1 MNLTRLTFPFDG
13 HTVSVTGYYDRGYAG
28 SWTEPPEPESFSIST
43 AEITEQADPAEPVSI
58 DDLDEE
64 DLALA
69 ALRAWHERDEGERE
83 EYASMR
89 REEMRLGA
97 RV

>member
-1 MNLTRLTFPFDG
+1 MNLTRLTFTFDG
-13 HTVSVTGYYDRGYAG
+13 HEIAVTGYHNRGYAG

-43 AEITEQADPAEPVSI
+43 AVITKQADADEPVSI

-64 DLALA
+64 DLAAA
-69 ALRAWHERDEGERE
+69 ALKAWHVRDKGERDYR
-83 EYASMR
+83 ADMR

-97 RV
+97 RP

>member
-1 MNLTRLTFPFDG
+1 MNLTRLTFTLDG
-13 HTVSVTGYYDRGYAG
+13 HAISVTGYYDRGYAG
-28 SWTEPPEPESFSIST
+28 NRWEPPEPESFSIST
-43 AEITEQADPAEPVSI
+43 AEITEQADPNEPVSI

-64 DLALA
+64 DLAVA

-83 EYASMR
+83 HYASMR

-97 RV
+97 RL

>member
-1 MNLTRLTFPFDG
+1 MNLTRLTFTLDG
-13 HTVSVTGYYDRGYAG
+13 HTVAVEGYHHQAYAG
-28 SWTEPPEPESFSIST
+28 SWAEAPEPETFSISRT
-43 AEITEQADPAEPVSI
+43 EILKQADAEDPVSI

-64 DLALA
+64 DLAAA
-69 ALRAWHERDEGERE
+69 ALRAWRQRDECGRAQ
-83 EYASMR
+83 YADMR

>member
-1 MNLTRLTFPFDG
+1 MNLTRLTFTFDG
-13 HTVSVTGYYDRGYAG
+13 HAIAVTGYYDRGYAG

-43 AEITEQADPAEPVSI
+43 AEITKQGDPDEPVSV

-64 DLALA
+64 ELAAA

-83 EYASMR
+83 TYADMR

>member
-1 MNLTRLTFPFDG
+1 MNLTRLTFTLDG
-13 HTVSVTGYYDRGYAG
+13 HAIAVTGYYDRGYAG
-28 SWTEPPEPESFSIST
+28 SWTQPPEPESFSIST
-43 AEITEQADPAEPVSI
+43 AEITEQADPDEPVSI

-69 ALRAWHERDEGERE
+69 ALRAWHERDEFESE
-83 EYASMR
+83 EHASRR

-97 RV
+97 RL